1 MSLGKLSDNVFNNN
15 DLDDNDVINA
25 NEDHFI
31 HYDHNDHDNHD
42 DIDVDVKDDDICVID
57 DKGDAENVDNVDDD
71 DDYENKSLHLFK
83 VLQEMPSYHDYNDY
97 TSHLNQIEARSS
109 SSSSS
114 SCNLSIYNRNRNKI
128 VWSMDRIRHIYKDY
142 QLWPN
147 FIGTKKIIFNEGDN
161 IT

>member
-1 MSLGKLSDNVFNNN
+1 MSSGKLNDNVNNN

-42 DIDVDVKDDDICVID
+42 DVDVDVKDDDICVID
-57 DKGDAENVDNVDDD
+57 DKGDVDNVDDD
-71 DDYENKSLHLFK
+71 DDQYENKSLHLFK
-83 VLQEMPSYHDYNDY
+83 VLQEMSSYHDYNDY
-97 TSHLNQIEARSS
+97 TSHLNQIEARSSS